1 MSSFHQSARRTKHS
15 SSSFK
20 EESNWWDDLPA
31 VLSCPQCGKKAMR
44 RVSGP
49 CQLLDGTFLPELERF
64 QCSSCKAN
72 FFDDKAMKAID
83 RFRQARRKKSAVASR
98 SKQARHQTAHR
109 NF

>member
-1 MSSFHQSARRTKHS
+1 MSSFPRSARRTEHS
-15 SSSFK
+15 PTYFK

-44 RVSGP
+44 RVGGP
-49 CQLLDGTFLPELERF
+49 CQLLDGTLIPELERF

-83 RFRQARRKKSAVASR
+83 KFRQALRQKSAVASR
-98 SKQARHQTAHR
+98 NRKNSITHSRVH
-109 NF
+109 